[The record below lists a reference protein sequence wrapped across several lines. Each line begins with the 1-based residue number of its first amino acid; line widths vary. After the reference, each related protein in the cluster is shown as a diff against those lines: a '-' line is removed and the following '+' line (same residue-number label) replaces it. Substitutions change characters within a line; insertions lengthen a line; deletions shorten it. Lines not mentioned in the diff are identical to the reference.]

1 MPKLEI
7 PRLPKDELKKVV
19 LGIADGHI
27 ITSDQVPQ
35 NLVGMVF
42 MPLTFGALTP
52 PDGVVPARPVVPT
65 AEPEPVA
72 PTMPPLPAPPVA
84 VAAPVP
90 PPYPDDA
97 MADVRWGRVPEEDV
111 LGPYRAALA
120 AHEVAM
126 AEWCRTAG
134 DQYERDVESHRTQCA
149 AIQAEHAAAVAEH
162 AVALTA
168 VRDRNSAAKVA
179 YQTELAAW
187 EPAARAVYRDWAY
200 DLGVVYESYDKA
212 GPRGINGYPMFTSL
226 CMLHR
231 EDWEVVRAAV
241 IREQKRRESDDLI
254 GGV

>member
-1 MPKLEI
+1 MTKLEI
-7 PRLPKDELKKVV
+7 PRLPRDELKKVV
-19 LGIADGHI
+19 LGIADGSI

-35 NLVGMVF
+35 DLVGMVF
-42 MPLTFGALTP
+42 MPLAFGALSP
-52 PDGVVPARPVVPT
+52 PEGVVPARPVEPT

-90 PPYPDDA
+90 PPYPDA
-97 MADVRWGRVPEEDV
+97 GMEQVRWGRVPEEDV

-126 AEWCRTAG
+126 DEWRRTAG
-134 DQYERDVESHRTQCA
+134 AQYERDLA
-149 AIQAEHAAAVAEH
+149 AYRDDCLVAELYHEADLARH
-162 AVALTA
+162 AQRIEA
-168 VRDRNSAAKVA
+168 VRDRNSAAKAA
-179 YQTELAAW
+179 YQAELAAW
-187 EPAARAVYRDWAY
+187 EPAARAVYRDWAS

-241 IREQKRRESDDLI
+241 IREQKRRESDDLL

>member
-19 LGIADGHI
+19 LGIADGSI

-35 NLVGMVF
+35 GLVSMVF
-42 MPLTFGALTP
+42 MPLAFGALSP
-52 PDGVVPARPVVPT
+52 PDGVVPARPVEPT
-65 AEPEPVA
+65 PEPEPVA

-90 PPYPDDA
+90 PPYPDGA
-97 MADVRWGRVPEEDV
+97 MEDVRWGRVPEEDV
-111 LGPYRAALA
+111 LGPYRAAVA

-126 AEWCRTAG
+126 AEWRRTAG
-134 DQYERDVESHRTQCA
+134 DQYERDLVAYHIQCA
-149 AIQAEHAAAVAEH
+149 TIQADHEASVAKH
-162 AVALTA
+162 AVALAA
-168 VRDRNSAAKVA
+168 VRDRNDASKAA
-179 YQTELAAW
+179 YQAELAKW
-187 EPAARAVYRDWAY
+187 EPAARAVYRDWSY

-231 EDWEVVRAAV
+231 EDWDVVCAAV
-241 IREQKRRESDDLI
+241 IREQKRRESDDLL